1 MKGPNFSLI
10 PVITTFHSLDVA
22 VLGLV
27 ALYVPLLA
35 HGVVV
40 YYLLVTGHHH
50 TVLKALANGKN
61 CHAHFFIFFCRIF
74 A

>member
-1 MKGPNFSLI
+1 M
-10 PVITTFHSLDVA
+10 ITTFHSLDVA
-22 VLGLV
+22 VLGL

-61 CHAHFFIFFCRIF
+61 CPTHFFIYFCRIF